1 MFYYFLLNINFT
13 EIQASNAPA
22 TIKRLPIARHVKYII
37 FVLFCSS
44 ISSIPSIR
52 GTSYEAKMSNPP
64 SVIATNEIEIQVTKD
79 ASIIGWFLFSFLS
92 ISRSNYSYH
101 GEEEFLFL
109 NWFLNNEEFSGIFAL
124 NCWED
129 AKDAFLLFGRFS
141 FSLVELRWHVNWK
154 KSSNKLKLFSF
165 E

>member
-1 MFYYFLLNINFT
+1 MFYYFFLNINFT

-37 FVLFCSS
+37 FVMFCSS

-109 NWFLNNEEFSGIFAL
+109 NWFLNKKIEKFWKISQEFSRLIAEKMHSY
-124 NCWED
+124 W
-129 AKDAFLLFGRFS
+129 LL
-141 FSLVELRWHVNWK
+141 LVDFHFHWSNWGGTLIEK
-154 KSSNKLKLFSF
+154 RVSTN
-165 E
+165 